1 MTSLLKGK
9 PAKLTWNQEAVKSF
23 ENLKTSFT
31 TVPIL
36 KHPDPEL
43 PFVVEVDASDCGI
56 SAVLSQRHGNPG
68 KLHPCAFF
76 SCKLTAAERNYDV
89 GNKEL
94 LSMKAALE
102 EWRHWLEGAV
112 HPFQIITD
120 HKNLEYIKGARRKN
134 PRQARWSLF
143 FTCFNFTVTYR
154 PGS

>member
-94 LSMKAALE
+94 LSMKAAQRSGVTGWKE
-102 EWRHWLEGAV
+102 QFT
-112 HPFQIITD
+112 PFKLSRTIRTLSISRAPGGKIPGRLAG
-120 HKNLEYIKGARRKN
+120 HYF
-134 PRQARWSLF
+134 SLASIL
-143 FTCFNFTVTYR
+143 R
-154 PGS
+154 